1 MGDILKNKLGAIL
14 KKIVFAFGIIYGVN
28 ILLNNIGIYIPINI
42 ISIGVASFLGV
53 PGLLSLFAI
62 FYIIN

>member
-1 MGDILKNKLGAIL
+1 MGDFMKNKLGTVL
-14 KKIVFAFGIIYGVN
+14 KKLVFAFGIIYGINVV
-28 ILLNNIGIYIPINI
+28 LKSVGIYIPINI
-42 ISIGVASFLGV
+42 ITIGVTSFLGV

>member
-1 MGDILKNKLGAIL
+1 MKSGLGTIL
-14 KKIVFAFGIIYGVN
+14 KKIVFAFGVIYGINV
-28 ILLNNIGIYIPINI
+28 ILKNVGIYIPINI
-42 ISIGVASFLGV
+42 ITIGITSFLGV

>member
-1 MGDILKNKLGAIL
+1 MVILMKNKLGTIL
-14 KKIVFAFGIIYGVN
+14 KKLVFAFGLLYGINVV
-28 ILLNNIGIYIPINI
+28 LGKVGVFLPINI
-42 ISIGVASFLGV
+42 ITIAVTSLLGV

>member
-1 MGDILKNKLGAIL
+1 MMKSKLGTLL

-28 ILLNNIGIYIPINI
+28 VVLKNVGIYIPMNI
-42 ISIGVASFLGV
+42 LTIGLTSFLGV

>member
-1 MGDILKNKLGAIL
+1 MKSKLGTIL
-14 KKIVFAFGIIYGVN
+14 KKLVFAFGIIYGVN
-28 ILLNNIGIYIPINI
+28 VMLKNVGIYIPINI
-42 ISIGVASFLGV
+42 ITIGITSFLGV

>member
-1 MGDILKNKLGAIL
+1 MKNKLGSLL
-14 KKIVFAFGIIYGVN
+14 KKIVFGFGIIYGINVMLKN
-28 ILLNNIGIYIPINI
+28 VGVYLPINI
-42 ISIGVASFLGV
+42 ITVGITSFLGV

>member
-1 MGDILKNKLGAIL
+1 MKSKLGTIL
-14 KKIVFAFGIIYGVN
+14 KKIVFAFGIIYGIN
-28 ILLNNIGIYIPINI
+28 IMLKSVGVYIPINVI
-42 ISIGVASFLGV
+42 TLGVTSCLGV